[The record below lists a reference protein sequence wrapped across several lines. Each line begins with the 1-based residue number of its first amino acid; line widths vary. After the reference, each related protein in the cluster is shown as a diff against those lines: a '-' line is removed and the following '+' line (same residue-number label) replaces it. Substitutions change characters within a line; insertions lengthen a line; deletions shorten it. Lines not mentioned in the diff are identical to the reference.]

1 MGGAKLTTNT
11 ESDGRYHSNWLN
23 MMYPR
28 IKLARNLLKED
39 GVIFISIDDNE
50 IENLK
55 KICDEIFG
63 VENFVCNFI
72 WRKKTGA
79 SDSKDISVITEY
91 VVTYVK
97 SRNNIENSFT
107 KNKQSYDPKR
117 YRFTDEYFERR
128 GPYYPD
134 NLDRGGIR
142 YSDSLNYGIECP
154 DGTITFPNGRTEF
167 ENDGWIWTWG
177 KEKLEWG
184 LKNGFIIFKES
195 KNKKSGWGV
204 YYKNYVNV
212 NNKDELIE
220 RSAPHKNVILD
231 IINTEGSA
239 EIKSHFN
246 NKVFDY
252 PKPSNFIKL
261 LCSYVKDADIILDFF
276 SGSASSAE
284 AVFKLNQDDNNNRNF
299 ILVQI
304 PKKCEEKSHAF
315 KAGYNNICEIGK
327 ERIRR
332 AGEKIV
338 QESGNNNLDIGFKVF
353 KLDSSNLNKWVPDY
367 NNLEQTLL
375 VSKDNVK
382 SDRTQEDLIYEIML
396 KYGIDLTLP
405 IEEYESG
412 ENTIYSIGFGALLIC
427 LDNKITKDITDA
439 IIELSKDSEIS
450 RVVFK
455 DNGFASD
462 ADKTNIKE
470 TLRTHNIDEFIT
482 I

>member
-1 MGGAKLTTNT
+1 
-11 ESDGRYHSNWLN
+11 
-23 MMYPR
+23 MYPR

-195 KNKKSGWGV
+195 KKMNLYKNKK
-204 YYKNYVNV
+204 
-212 NNKDELIE
+212 D
-220 RSAPHKNVILD
+220 
-231 IINTEGSA
+231 
-239 EIKSHFN
+239 KSFN
-246 NKVFDY
+246 N
-252 PKPSNFIKL
+252 
-261 LCSYVKDADIILDFF
+261 
-276 SGSASSAE
+276 
-284 AVFKLNQDDNNNRNF
+284 
-299 ILVQI
+299 
-304 PKKCEEKSHAF
+304 H
-315 KAGYNNICEIGK
+315 
-327 ERIRR
+327 
-332 AGEKIV
+332 
-338 QESGNNNLDIGFKVF
+338 
-353 KLDSSNLNKWVPDY
+353 
-367 NNLEQTLL
+367 
-375 VSKDNVK
+375 
-382 SDRTQEDLIYEIML
+382 
-396 KYGIDLTLP
+396 
-405 IEEYESG
+405 
-412 ENTIYSIGFGALLIC
+412 
-427 LDNKITKDITDA
+427 
-439 IIELSKDSEIS
+439 
-450 RVVFK
+450 
-455 DNGFASD
+455 
-462 ADKTNIKE
+462 
-470 TLRTHNIDEFIT
+470 
-482 I
+482 